1 MASSEI
7 VQWTRHGSRAILEK
21 QARDDPKAAHHLE
34 LLKMKKSAASE
45 TKSLN
50 RFPSYHDIK
59 SSTMESEATKDK
71 LCGSFA
77 SNRQR
82 HFSSDLKV
90 RLMNSF
96 MSNARLL
103 SGVITLLSTYFE
115 VPSQA
120 EQHGVVVRHRMT
132 VVLWPSGSSST
143 FSLSVLYLDQEISYV
158 TAIFATQEQWSV

>member
-1 MASSEI
+1 
-7 VQWTRHGSRAILEK
+7 
-21 QARDDPKAAHHLE
+21 
-34 LLKMKKSAASE
+34 
-45 TKSLN
+45 
-50 RFPSYHDIK
+50 
-59 SSTMESEATKDK
+59 
-71 LCGSFA
+71 
-77 SNRQR
+77 
-82 HFSSDLKV
+82 
-90 RLMNSF
+90 MNSF
-96 MSNARLL
+96 MSNVRLL